1 MYVKLCVDLC
11 NRMDGVNQIVVVT
24 FFGVTSLLLPR
35 LHNMINFSFALLNV
49 VIQEAIFN
57 LLPALF
63 LAFLNKLYFVKR
75 KKVQRKNSTC
85 DNPKI

>member
-35 LHNMINFSFALLNV
+35 LHNMINFLFSLLNL

-57 LLPALF
+57 LLPAL